1 MSVSSQALQRAD
13 DRRRLRLAV
22 VITAGILLAELLG
35 GWWSGSL
42 ALLADAGHMFSD
54 LGALAISWFAL
65 WFSERPAPSSKSF
78 GYYRM
83 EILCALAN
91 GLLLVVLAL
100 VVFAAGW
107 SRLQSPPEVR
117 TTAMIWVAVLGLS
130 ANLVAVA
137 VLRPSARHSLNV
149 RSALAHLI
157 GDTLSSLGV
166 IAGGVT
172 MAFTGWYRVDPVLSM
187 LIAVVILVNAWRLIR
202 EAVDVLLEA
211 TPGGL
216 DAERVARSMA
226 EVPGVHQVHDL
237 HIWSIT
243 SGMPALSGHV
253 VATDEPGL
261 SQDQLLNRVKQML
274 LERYHIEHT
283 TLQVE
288 SPAYEEVGHV
298 H

>member
-1 MSVSSQALQRAD
+1 
-13 DRRRLRLAV
+13 
-22 VITAGILLAELLG
+22 
-35 GWWSGSL
+35 
-42 ALLADAGHMFSD
+42 
-54 LGALAISWFAL
+54 
-65 WFSERPAPSSKSF
+65 
-78 GYYRM
+78 M

-100 VVFAAGW
+100 VLFAVGW
-107 SRLQSPPEVR
+107 TRLQSPPEVR

-130 ANLVAVA
+130 GNLVAVA
-137 VLRPSARHSLNV
+137 VLRTSARHSLNV
-149 RSALAHLI
+149 RSALAHVI

-172 MAFTGWYRVDPVLSM
+172 MAFTGWYRVDPLLSM

-216 DAERVARSMA
+216 DAEKVARSIA
-226 EVPGVHQVHDL
+226 GVPGVHQVHDL

-253 VATDEPGL
+253 VATTDESG
-261 SQDQLLNRVKQML
+261 QDQLLNRVKQML